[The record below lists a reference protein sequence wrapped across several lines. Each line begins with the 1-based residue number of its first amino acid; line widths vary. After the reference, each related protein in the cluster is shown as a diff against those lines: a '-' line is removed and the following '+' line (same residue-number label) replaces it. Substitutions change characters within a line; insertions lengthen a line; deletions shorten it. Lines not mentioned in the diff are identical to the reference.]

1 MSGNGAWKGE
11 MRLPFRD
18 DEQLGAYA
26 DALRAT
32 LLKGPDPAR
41 TAELIPR
48 LAVAARTSLVTEPPA
63 RPRHTGARRHTRLGL
78 FARAGVAVALVPALF
93 AGLAVAGVKLPDAV
107 DAPFEAVGVDLPNQG
122 SDARDERG
130 SPASDG
136 DAAKDGGG
144 AGADPAGAPAKG
156 DGTGKPADP
165 GAHGRANAKEH
176 GGQAHG
182 PGGSDNG
189 SSQSGTSKGS
199 KGGNGVGPDGTPPG
213 QTNPNG
219 GGQGKGNAVGRTDTP
234 PPVPPQKPVDPGKGT
249 SGGGTDSGAAGG
261 GGAAGPKNEK

>member
-1 MSGNGAWKGE
+1 MSGNGAGKGE
-11 MRLPFRD
+11 MRLTFRD

-26 DALRAT
+26 DALRLT

-48 LAVAARTSLVTEPPA
+48 LAVAARASLVTEPPA
-63 RPRHTGARRHTRLGL
+63 RPRHTGARRHSRLGL

-122 SDARDERG
+122 SDAGDESGAPG
-130 SPASDG
+130 SDD
-136 DAAKDGGG
+136 DAVKDGGG
-144 AGADPAGAPAKG
+144 GAADQAGDPAQG
-156 DGTGKPADP
+156 DGAGKPDDP
-165 GAHGRANAKEH
+165 GSQGRANAKEH

-182 PGGSDNG
+182 PGGVGNG
-189 SSQSGTSKGS
+189 SAQDDKS

-213 QTNPNG
+213 QTNPNA
-219 GGQGKGNAVGRTDTP
+219 GGQGKGNAVGRTDAP
-234 PPVPPQKPVDPGKGT
+234 PPVPPQRPVDPGKGT
-249 SGGGTDSGAAGG
+249 SGGGTDSGAAGSS
-261 GGAAGPKNEK
+261 AAGPKSD